1 MHDSLEARLARS
13 TEYWTSKIEV
23 TLLEGEVRRLRREVE
38 MTRLREQHVASVGR
52 EQLLQNVLRD
62 LERQTVFSPAEFRN
76 SVRAHLEQEQA
87 RMPAAPAA
95 LEVGPC
101 C

>member
-23 TLLEGEVRRLRREVE
+23 TLLEGEVRRLIREVE

-52 EQLLQNVLRD
+52 EQLLRNVLRD
-62 LERQTVFSPAEFRN
+62 LETTPDGTPAEP
-76 SVRAHLEQEQA
+76 S
-87 RMPAAPAA
+87 A
-95 LEVGPC
+95 LLD
-101 C
+101 